1 MTTRP
6 DTGSGELRRLL
17 LDAALH
23 ILEEPDTPLD
33 LRKVAETAGKSRTAP
48 YLVFGKESAGGG
60 LLALRMAVAAEGV
73 RAMADRMEKAER
85 SSTDPVLAFRSV
97 ALALLSFASE
107 HPRLFRLMYGLE
119 MGSVSSVPPG
129 QLADH
134 PELLRLG
141 EQRRRAEAAVRR
153 VVEQCQ
159 ARGIAPPGN
168 PARYAK
174 IAWTSLL
181 GAAFLVLDQ
190 VQAAAGAG
198 AGLEDA
204 ANLVI
209 ESVLGLVGEPLAET
223 TSSFLTAQSKSQQT
237 PRTTAGEVLSTY
249 PGLRRAAQARRALPG
264 ARILWIDDDPRLNEP
279 EIATLE
285 GLGVE
290 VTTASGT
297 KEAVRILEKDAF
309 DLIISDIERPEGRAA
324 GLEGLRE
331 LRTRAPDTPVVFY
344 VGQVDRSRG
353 VPTGAAGIADSADEL
368 FHLIV
373 DVMERRG

>member
-48 YLVFGKESAGGG
+48 YLVFGKESEGGG

>member
-48 YLVFGKESAGGG
+48 YLVFGKESEGGG

-353 VPTGAAGIADSADEL
+353 VPKGAAGIADSADEL